1 MIFVFRCDASNK
13 IGEGHL
19 KRCLV
24 LANYVKK
31 KHKVY
36 FMSKNYNNY
45 IIKKIKK
52 NFKVITINKNFS
64 EKDEANFCY
73 NYLRKINEK
82 INVVIDHYGI
92 SFEWEKK
99 ISYVANKIIVLDD
112 LLNRKHLCD
121 MLINQN
127 YFIKK
132 DIKFLNKNTK
142 YLIGPK
148 YALINNSFLKYKSL
162 NLKKKYDICIFFGS
176 SDPVN
181 LTLKFSRIIKNL
193 LPHYKVAILVGCLNS
208 NIKKF
213 KKEKNHKIF
222 TNLPSPA
229 KIFKLSK
236 SYIGSGGTV
245 TWEKAFLG
253 VPSLVIATAKNQILF
268 NKKLHDQKL
277 LKYIG
282 HYKDLNLNSIK
293 NHILNFLNNS
303 KQLKYFKKNSQKLV
317 DGMGAKRIAHEITK
331 I

>member
-1 MIFVFRCDASNK
+1 LIFVFRCDASNK

-36 FMSKNYNNY
+36 FMSKNYNKY
-45 IIKKIKK
+45 IIEKLKK

-64 EKDEANFCY
+64 EKEEANFCY

-82 INVVIDHYGI
+82 INVVTDHYGI

-112 LLNRKHLCD
+112 LLNRRHMCD

-148 YALINNSFLKYKSL
+148 YALINNSFLKYKSS

-176 SDPVN
+176 SDPAN

-193 LPHYKVAILVGCLNS
+193 LPHYKVAILLGCLNS
-208 NIKKF
+208 NIEKF
-213 KKEKNHKIF
+213 KKIKNQKIF
-222 TNLPSPA
+222 INLPSAA

-236 SYIGSGGTV
+236 SYIGSGGIV

-277 LKYIG
+277 LTYIG
-282 HYKDLNLNSIK
+282 YYKDLNLNSIK

-317 DGMGAKRIAHEITK
+317 DGMGVKRIVHEIAK